1 MINGYKTK
9 NLTGKVAHYKQG
21 QVLSVKQIVKHN
33 LTTRFVLSNGQY
45 ITANKQLVIA
55 GNYRMPKVVQAKTAL
70 NRYSDVNLTKPNKHY
85 SKASHQ
91 TFKVLGWD
99 YSWKNDYS
107 RGSALRYRVAGGY
120 ISANS
125 KLVK

>member
-33 LTTRFVLSNGQY
+33 LTTRFVLNNSQY
-45 ITANKQLVIA
+45 ITANK
-55 GNYRMPKVVQAKTAL
+55 
-70 NRYSDVNLTKPNKHY
+70 HY
-85 SKASHQ
+85 SKATHQ